1 MNMFRRTES
10 GPEGFEDVIDEITE
24 SLRRTFTGIVVDH
37 LKEELA
43 VPARNICVAD
53 RHMGLMEDERDYTV
67 DLLLF
72 HVTQLRYIAVQV
84 HVGRFNPA
92 LIGRTRYTV
101 ALVDDLLRLPD
112 THSPSVGI
120 LLCTDAPADHM
131 AGPVA
136 VALYDDLSAEEAAE
150 LPLPLELTAL
160 IDSCFE
166 ATAAKHATT

>member
-1 MNMFRRTES
+1 MNMFRRTDS

-37 LKEELA
+37 LEDELA
-43 VPARNICVAD
+43 VPARNMCVAD
-53 RHMGLMEDERDYTV
+53 RHMSLMEDERDYTV

-72 HVTQLRYIAVQV
+72 HVTQLRYVAIQV

-92 LIGRTRYTV
+92 LIARTRYTV
-101 ALVDDLLRLPD
+101 ALVDDLVRLPE
-112 THSPSVGI
+112 THSATVGI
-120 LLCTDAPADHM
+120 LLCTDAPADHL

-136 VALYDDLSAEEAAE
+136 VALYDDLSAAEEAE

-160 IDSCFE
+160 IDRCFE
-166 ATAAKHATT
+166 TTAVKHPTP